1 MEVLDGFSG
10 KMIKLRGFP
19 LAIFDHRRVKQNDE
33 HRIQFL
39 SASLPTCGCPTK
51 SPHTEGQGIA
61 QCYEKKIE
69 GVFDL
74 GLWCLIPEATFV
86 NCDGSND
93 QCIPSANPNVGIILY
108 EGFHGRIEL
117 VTSIC

>member
-1 MEVLDGFSG
+1 MVLDGFSG
-10 KMIKLRGFP
+10 SMIKQRGFP
-19 LAIFDHRRVKQNDE
+19 LAIFDHRRVK
-33 HRIQFL
+33 
-39 SASLPTCGCPTK
+39 LPTCGCPTK

-86 NCDGSND
+86 NCDGKND
-93 QCIPSANPNVGIILY
+93 
-108 EGFHGRIEL
+108 
-117 VTSIC
+117 